1 MAKEVVWTL
10 KRYNLLCEQ
19 GMLNEEDRG
28 KLKMHIMRESNLA
41 IAHAYHCDES
51 KINDDI
57 NRYKMIYD
65 AVQLEFPEVLEK
77 RDPDIYRKKRKDLNH
92 K

>member
-1 MAKEVVWTL
+1 MAREVVWT
-10 KRYNLLCEQ
+10 KARYELLCEQ

-41 IAHAYHCDES
+41 IAVAYHCDES

-65 AVQLEFPEVLEK
+65 AVQKEFPDILDK
-77 RDPDIYRKKRKDLNH
+77 RDPDIYRKKRKNL
-92 K
+92 KK